1 MLHASETGKRLENE
15 PIHPE
20 RRQTLVATARI

>member
-15 PIHPE
+15 PLSDE
-20 RRQTLVATARI
+20 RRAMLAAAARL

>member
-15 PIHPE
+15 PLLPD
-20 RRQTLVATARI
+20 RRETLVAAGRL